1 MKTIQRTISA
11 LAIAAAFCLGGVS
24 ALAQGLID
32 KGFVAGWNVMVD
44 PDMGNGCLIQTVF
57 EDHSLV
63 RIGFDAQNNRGYFV
77 VFNKAWGDIK
87 KGETYDITFDLDGEK
102 FNARATGFVL
112 NRVPGAGVFF
122 DDREFVHA
130 IAKRKVLTVY
140 RQSGEKVMAID
151 LKGSGKAIEYA
162 RKCQDEM
169 GS

>member
-1 MKTIQRTISA
+1 MKTIAA
-11 LAIAAAFCLGGVS
+11 LATAFTLCLGVAS
-24 ALAQGLID
+24 ASAQALID

-44 PDMGNGCLIQTVF
+44 PAFGNGCLIQTVF
-57 EDHSLV
+57 EDYSVV
-63 RIGFDAQNNRGYFV
+63 RLGYDAQNNRSYFV

-102 FNARATGFVL
+102 FNAKATGFVL

-122 DDREFVHA
+122 ADREFVHA
-130 IAKRKVLTVY
+130 IAKRKVMTVY
-140 RQSGEKVMAID
+140 GQTGQKVMAID

-162 RKCQDEM
+162 RKCQAAM